1 MLAHKPSH
9 CDTQTRLSPAE
20 IDLECTAPCAGG
32 FALPRLPP
40 PLTRNSAEEMHEV
53 RCLLTDERRLSCNA
67 LKYGLALPIPPCT
80 QPIFCRFDMTSIQSS
95 ADKVMVCVLW
105 LLFGLSM
112 ALSPWHQTWTWAFII
127 GLPAAGI
134 PTFLALAMPGS
145 LATRLCVAVAL
156 MVFCALNIHQAFGMI
171 ELHFGIFVLLA
182 LLLWYRDWRPIVL
195 GAVVAAVHH
204 VSFNYFQE
212 MGYGVMCFTKPG
224 LGIVAAHATYVVVE
238 TVVLCG
244 LAILLRR
251 EGQQATELH
260 DILTALMS
268 SGDNKV
274 NLARIP
280 LHARTSAGASLRDAM
295 LRVQSMIATINTS
308 AETVLDAAQE
318 TATGSGELA
327 ERTEQQ
333 GKAFTRT
340 TQSLD
345 RLILTIR
352 ENSAQAEHANRLVD
366 GAATIAAKGGE
377 VVARVVITMGQIS
390 ESSRKIAEIT
400 GVIDEIA
407 FQTNLLAL
415 NAAVEAARAGEQ
427 GRGFAVV
434 ASEVRSL
441 AKRSAT
447 AAREIKLLIDNSAAN
462 VAAGSRLADE
472 AGTTIGEV
480 VGNVRRITQMMNDF
494 HRAFVQQSQGI
505 DVINEAVAQMD
516 DSNQRNIALVD
527 AFGSAAHTL
536 HQEAESL
543 TRSLMLFEIST
554 TPAVSSSPTAHWTA
568 AAGNGTE
575 HERRAA

>member
-1 MLAHKPSH
+1 MQLLARVRATP
-9 CDTQTRLSPAE
+9 DAL
-20 IDLECTAPCAGG
+20 AGK
-32 FALPRLPP
+32 
-40 PLTRNSAEEMHEV
+40 
-53 RCLLTDERRLSCNA
+53 RRFSCNA
-67 LKYGLALPIPPCT
+67 LKNRQALPIPGCT
-80 QPIFCRFDMTSIQSS
+80 PPGFCRFIMNAIHSN
-95 ADKVMVCVLW
+95 ADKLMIGVLW

-112 ALSPWHQTWTWAFII
+112 TLAPWHQTWTWALLI
-127 GLPAAGI
+127 GLPTAAI
-134 PTFLALAMPGS
+134 PTFLAWAVPGS
-145 LATRLCVAVAL
+145 LATRMTVAVSL

-195 GAVVAAVHH
+195 GAIVAAVHH
-204 VSFNYFQE
+204 LLFNYFQE
-212 MGYGVMCFTKPG
+212 MGYGVMCFTRPG
-224 LGIVAAHATYVVVE
+224 LGIVATHAAYVVVE
-238 TVVLCG
+238 AVVLSG

-260 DILTALMS
+260 DILAALLS

-280 LHARTSAGASLRDAM
+280 ANARTSAGASLRDAM
-295 LRVQSMIATINTS
+295 LRVQGMIAAINTS
-308 AETVLDAAQE
+308 AVTVLDAAQE

-352 ENSAQAEHANRLVD
+352 ENSAQAEQANRLVD

-377 VVARVVITMGQIS
+377 VVARVVTTMGQIS
-390 ESSRKIAEIT
+390 ESSRQIAEIT
-400 GVIDEIA
+400 GVIDDIA

-434 ASEVRSL
+434 AAEVRSL

-447 AAREIKLLIDNSAAN
+447 AAREIKSLIDNSAAN

-480 VGNVRRITQMMNDF
+480 VSNVRRITQTMNDF

-505 DVINEAVAQMD
+505 DMINEAVAQMD
-516 DSNQRNIALVD
+516 DSNQRNVALVD
-527 AFGSAAHTL
+527 SFGSAAQTL

-543 TRSLMLFEIST
+543 TRSLMLFELSST
-554 TPAVSSSPTAHWTA
+554 TAVPASPTTRQTVIDGS
-568 AAGNGTE
+568 GNRQK
-575 HERRAA
+575 RRAA